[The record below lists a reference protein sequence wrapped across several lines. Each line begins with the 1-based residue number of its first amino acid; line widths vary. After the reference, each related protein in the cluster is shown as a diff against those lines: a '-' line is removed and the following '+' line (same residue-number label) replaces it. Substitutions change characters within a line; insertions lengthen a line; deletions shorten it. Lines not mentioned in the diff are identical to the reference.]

1 MFKNIVSNFY
11 SKKYILIYRGT
22 DPNQHTLDTL
32 EQAIAVLIERG
43 VDLGRDTVNGSQ
55 SNDKK
60 STEKRNGKKIITFVI
75 LRSF

>member
-1 MFKNIVSNFY
+1 MFKNVIFNLYSNI
-11 SKKYILIYRGT
+11 YILIYRGT

-60 STEKRNGKKIITFVI
+60 STEKRNGKKLLLF
-75 LRSF
+75 